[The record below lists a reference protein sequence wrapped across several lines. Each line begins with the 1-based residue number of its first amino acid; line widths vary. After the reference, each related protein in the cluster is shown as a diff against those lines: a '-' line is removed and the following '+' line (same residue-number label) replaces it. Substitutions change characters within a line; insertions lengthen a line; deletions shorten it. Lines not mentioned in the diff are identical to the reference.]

1 MGVNQTCFA
10 FANSRKK
17 LGIYDMPDYPQLYR
31 VTSTFQKVY
40 MESSGYFVAYQSEGD
55 VNFQSEGKG
64 YIVKNLR
71 VIWFYGTK
79 IEKRFSDEIYRRVFS
94 DFTEDNGPTSTSY
107 SAIDELF
114 TRNQARNLSKYLAS
128 SFENKNVNHEIDQV
142 DFPLEPNQTG
152 ISDVPVGG
160 MRDLWMLSEIDEY
173 PLGFNVW
180 GFYDLSQHEKSKGI
194 TEN

>member
-1 MGVNQTCFA
+1 
-10 FANSRKK
+10 
-17 LGIYDMPDYPQLYR
+17 MPDYPQLYR
-31 VTSTFQKVY
+31 VTSTFRKIYV
-40 MESSGYFVAYQSEGD
+40 ESSGYFVAYQSGDD

-64 YIVKNLR
+64 YIVKDLK
-71 VIWFYGTK
+71 VIWFYGTRV
-79 IEKRFSDEIYRRVFS
+79 EKRFSDYIYRRVFA
-94 DFTEDNGPTSTSY
+94 DYTEDKESTSTSH

-128 SFENKNVNHEIDQV
+128 NFENKQAHHEVAQIE
-142 DFPLEPNQTG
+142 FPLEFSQTG

-160 MRDLWMLSEIDEY
+160 MRDLWMLSEVEEY

-180 GFYDLSQHEKSKGI
+180 GLYDLSLHEKSKGV